1 MEAVP
6 SCDMIPGNF
15 NDLSEKTSST
25 SCLVRAE
32 SSLVS
37 VFGPVIP
44 DVDASF
50 WKSLKH
56 LRQQKAWSDGDSKR
70 NYLINCGGRLQ
81 PVRGCVIAI
90 ELFSTARYMG
100 ADADL
105 FHTGLE
111 FEKYRLIARADR
123 VGILGDNEKQ
133 TINWQLAGILLR
145 QLELLLTSANVLRD
159 RYSLNVTEEE
169 VQAINELQAMEAPKS
184 GVSKLIARVKPTLY
198 TAIRKIISENNST
211 TQKFQWAARD
221 RDKLKELLKQISGF
235 VNKLEFLLDSTE
247 RQQEKENYTRLLR
260 EVISLTSTT
269 GEAGQ
274 IKDLFEG
281 GPSPRNTINAAA
293 YLKQVRLVLGVDT
306 RGDEITPKLVG
317 SAIGFKLHKLSI
329 LGRSLRSWKDGE
341 LHAHNLEFATYHNR
355 QVLVQREI
363 CLAVFLMSLS
373 HQSFRSLPCL
383 GYYPLEVQGR
393 HGITYTLA
401 DDEVDWDFKSLKY
414 LISTQ
419 SLVSLKRRLELMRA
433 IADTVLQLHTAGWLH
448 KSVRPENI
456 IFTAPRGSDYEKFLN
471 SDPYIIGYEYARSDT
486 KDSANVF
493 TELPD
498 TDLETDL
505 YRHPQARG
513 LNRETFQKRFDM
525 YAMACIFVELVMW
538 KPLLEV
544 FSLYNTAGLEG
555 IISIAQSTNEVI
567 ELPSLQEL
575 FQKDDAF
582 KAIVYQ
588 SGETI
593 FEVIRTCFSAEKAKQ
608 GDEGLLEDQTSVVNR
623 LEWCRI

>member
-1 MEAVP
+1 MEIAAAALQFASMAVQA
-6 SCDMIPGNF
+6 F
-15 NDLSEKTSST
+15 
-25 SCLVRAE
+25 
-32 SSLVS
+32 
-37 VFGPVIP
+37 
-44 DVDASF
+44 
-50 WKSLKH
+50 
-56 LRQQKAWSDGDSKR
+56 
-70 NYLINCGGRLQ
+70 
-81 PVRGCVIAI
+81 RGCVIAI

-111 FEKYRLIARADR
+111 FEKYRLIAWADR

-169 VQAINELQAMEAPKS
+169 IQAIDELQAMEAPKS
-184 GVSKLIARVKPTLY
+184 GVEKLIARLKLTLY
-198 TAIRKIISENNST
+198 TATSKIISENNSI
-211 TQKFQWAARD
+211 TQKFRWAARD
-221 RDKLKELLKQISGF
+221 RDKLKELLKQISGLI
-235 VNKLEFLLDSTE
+235 NKLEFLLDSTE

-306 RGDEITPKLVG
+306 RDDEITPKIVG
-317 SAIGFKLHKLSI
+317 NAIGFRLPELSI

-341 LHAHNLEFATYHNR
+341 LHAHNLEFAIYHNR
-355 QVLVQREI
+355 QVLVQWKIVGSAQWERYTNQMK

-373 HQSFRSLPCL
+373 HKSFRSLPCL
-383 GYYPLEVQGR
+383 GYYPLEVQRR
-393 HGITYTLA
+393 HGIIYSLP

-414 LISTQ
+414 LIITQ
-419 SLVSLKRRLELMRA
+419 SLISLKRRLELMRA

-448 KSVRPENI
+448 KSLRSENI
-456 IFTAPRGSDYEKFLN
+456 IFIAPRGSDNGKFLN
-471 SDPYIIGYEYARSDT
+471 SEPYIIGYEYARSDT
-486 KDSANVF
+486 KDSANIF

-513 LNRETFQKRFDM
+513 LNRETFQKRLDM

-538 KPLLEV
+538 KPLVQV
-544 FSLYNTAGLEG
+544 FSSYNTAGLEAT
-555 IISIAQSTNEVI
+555 ISNAQASNEVI

-593 FEVIRTCFSAEKAKQ
+593 FEVIRTCFSAEKAKE
-608 GDEGLLEDQTSVVNR
+608 GDEGLLEDQTAVINR
-623 LEWCRI
+623 LECCRI